1 MVFSW
6 VVEGGLARVVPLIP
20 LARFMPEKW
29 LELYLYFF

>member
-20 LARFMPEKW
+20 LARFMPEM
-29 LELYLYFF
+29 E